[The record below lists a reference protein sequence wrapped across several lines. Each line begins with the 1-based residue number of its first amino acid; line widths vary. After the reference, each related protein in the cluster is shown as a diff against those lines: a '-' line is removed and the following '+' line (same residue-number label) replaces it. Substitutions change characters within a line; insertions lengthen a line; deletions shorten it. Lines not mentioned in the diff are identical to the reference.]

1 MVSPDLKLYRW
12 KASQRGMKTERQEAV
27 MEGEPCLVWD
37 KNAEELMKLTH
48 LLEQHGYIESAEI

>member
-1 MVSPDLKLYRW
+1 
-12 KASQRGMKTERQEAV
+12 MKTERQEAV
-27 MEGEPCLVWD
+27 MGGEPCLVWD